1 MARATRIPRVL
12 SIAGSDPSGGAGIQ
26 ADLKS
31 IAAMGGYGM
40 CAITALT
47 AQNTRGVT
55 AVHTPPPEF
64 LAAQLEAI
72 GSDIQVDAVKIG
84 MLADAEVI
92 RTVAAWLDAARPG
105 VVVLDPVM
113 IATSGDRLLAH
124 DAEEALRG
132 LLTQAHL
139 ITPNLPELGGLLGE
153 PTASTWDAA
162 LDQGVRLSER
172 TGATVL
178 VKGGHLAGKSCPDA
192 LVDAKHPGGPVIAEI
207 GGKRIDTPNTHGT
220 GCSLSSALATVQAR
234 TGDWPRSLAVAKAWL
249 RGALEASG
257 ELEVGHGHGPV
268 HHFHHARASVP
279 LAEGEFTDSLW
290 EDTAK
295 VRAEIDALSFI
306 AELDSGTLPEAHF
319 AYYLTQDALYL
330 NGYSRVLARA
340 SALAPSEE
348 EQAFWAEGAR
358 VCLAVEA
365 ELHRTWLSRHPVQA
379 HDAAGLPPA
388 DGSPEGVAAVDA
400 RLAGA
405 DGVARPG
412 PVTKAYVDHLL
423 AASASGS
430 YAVLA
435 AAALP
440 CYWIYAE
447 VGSALHT
454 RHAARPE
461 SGTHPYAEWIVT
473 YADEAFAASARRAIA
488 YTDAAGQRASAP
500 EREAMREAF
509 MASSVYE
516 REFFDAP
523 RRYA

>member
-1 MARATRIPRVL
+1 MAGTPRVPRVL

-55 AVHTPPPEF
+55 AVHTPPAAF
-64 LAAQLEAI
+64 LEAQLQAV
-72 GSDIQVDAVKIG
+72 GSDIEIDAVKIG
-84 MLADAEVI
+84 MLADTEVI
-92 RTVAAWLDAARPG
+92 RTVGSWLDETRPA

-113 IATSGDRLLAH
+113 VATSGDRLLAA

-132 LLTQAHL
+132 LLSRAHL
-139 ITPNLPELGGLLGE
+139 VTPNLPELAVLLGE
-153 PTASTWDAA
+153 PVASTWNEA
-162 LDQGVRLSER
+162 LDQGRRLAER
-172 TGATVL
+172 IGGAVL
-178 VKGGHLAGKSCPDA
+178 VKGGHLEGEDCPDA
-192 LVDAKHPGGPVIAEI
+192 LVDPGHPAGPVVVEI
-207 GGKRIDTPNTHGT
+207 GGERIATQNTHGT
-220 GCSLSSALATVQAR
+220 GCSLSSALATVQVR
-234 TGDWPRSLAVAKAWL
+234 TGDWARSLTVVKEWL
-249 RGALEASG
+249 RGALAASG
-257 ELEVGHGHGPV
+257 ELEVGTGHGPV
-268 HHFHHARASVP
+268 HHFHHAVASVP

-290 EDTAK
+290 EGTAK
-295 VRAEIDALSFI
+295 VRAEIDALPFI
-306 AELDSGTLPEAHF
+306 SQLDDGTLPEAHF
-319 AYYLTQDALYL
+319 AYYLTQDAQYL

-348 EQAFWAEGAR
+348 EQAFWAQGAR
-358 VCLAVEA
+358 VCLEVEA
-365 ELHRTWLSRHPVQA
+365 ELHRTWLSRHPITA
-379 HDAAGLPPA
+379 HDAASSPTAVGAPGA
-388 DGSPEGVAAVDA
+388 AAGSAV
-400 RLAGA
+400 R
-405 DGVARPG
+405 G

-447 VGSALHT
+447 VGSALHA
-454 RHAARPE
+454 RHASRADA
-461 SGTHPYAEWIVT
+461 GAHPYAEWIGT
-473 YADEAFAASARRAIA
+473 YADESFAEATRRAIA
-488 YTDAAGQRASAP
+488 YTDTAGRRASAQ
-500 EREAMREAF
+500 ERAAMREAF
-509 MASSVYE
+509 TASAVYE

>member
-1 MARATRIPRVL
+1 MGSPTRVPRVL

-40 CAITALT
+40 AAITALT

-55 AVHTPPPEF
+55 AVHTPPAEF
-64 LAAQLEAI
+64 LSAQLDAVS
-72 GSDIQVDAVKIG
+72 GDIEIDAVKIG

-92 RTVAAWLDAARPG
+92 RTVGAWLARTRPA

-113 IATSGDRLLAH
+113 IATSGDRLLAA
-124 DAEEALRG
+124 DAEEALAD
-132 LLTQAHL
+132 LLSKAHL
-139 ITPNLPELGGLLGE
+139 LTPNLPELAALLKE
-153 PTASTWDAA
+153 PVPATWQAA
-162 LDQGVRLSER
+162 LDAGRRLSQR
-172 TGATVL
+172 SGAAVL
-178 VKGGHLAGKSCPDA
+178 VKGGHLQGAECPDA
-192 LVDAKHPGGPVIAEI
+192 LVDAQHADGPILAEI
-207 GGKRIDTPNTHGT
+207 AGVRVDTQNTHGT
-220 GCSLSSALATVQAR
+220 GCSLSSALATVQVR
-234 TGDWPRSLAVAKAWL
+234 TRDWARSLAVVKDWL

-268 HHFHHARASVP
+268 HHFHHATAAVP
-279 LAEGEFTDSLW
+279 LAPGEFADSLW
-290 EDTAK
+290 EDIAK
-295 VRAEIDALSFI
+295 IRAEIDALPFV
-306 AELDSGTLPEAHF
+306 AELDGGVLSEPHF

-330 NGYSRVLARA
+330 NGYSRVLARV

-348 EQAFWAEGAR
+348 EQLFWAEGAHT
-358 VCLAVEA
+358 CLQVEA
-365 ELHRTWLSRHPVQA
+365 ELHRTWLSRHPVVA
-379 HDAAGLPPA
+379 HD
-388 DGSPEGVAAVDA
+388 
-400 RLAGA
+400 GA
-405 DGVARPG
+405 TPG

-435 AAALP
+435 AAVLP

-447 VGSALHT
+447 VGAALHA
-454 RHAARPE
+454 RHAARPDAAA
-461 SGTHPYAEWIVT
+461 HPYAEWIGT
-473 YADEAFAASARRAIA
+473 YADERFAEATRRAIA
-488 YTDAAGQRASAP
+488 FTDAAGRRASSG
-500 EREAMREAF
+500 ERESMREAF

>member
-1 MARATRIPRVL
+1 MGAVPRVL

-55 AVHTPPPEF
+55 AVHTPPADF
-64 LAAQLEAI
+64 LAAQLEAV

-84 MLADAEVI
+84 MLSDAAVV
-92 RTVAAWLDAARPG
+92 RTVAAWLEQTRPA

-113 IATSGDRLLAH
+113 VATSGDRLLAA

-132 LLTQAHL
+132 LLAHAHL
-139 ITPNLPELGGLLGE
+139 VTPNLPELGALLGE
-153 PTASTWDAA
+153 ATASTWNEA
-162 LDQGVRLSER
+162 LEQGRRLSER
-172 TGATVL
+172 TGGAVL
-178 VKGGHLAGKSCPDA
+178 VKGGHLEGAACPDA
-192 LVDAKHPGGPVIAEI
+192 IVDARRGADAVLVQIEGERVST
-207 GGKRIDTPNTHGT
+207 RNTHGT

-234 TGDWPRSLAVAKAWL
+234 TGDWARSLAVVKEWL
-249 RGALEASG
+249 RGALTASG
-257 ELEVGHGHGPV
+257 DLEVGGGHGPV
-268 HHFHHARASVP
+268 HHFHHLAASVP
-279 LAEGEFTDSLW
+279 LAEGEFTDGLW
-290 EDTAK
+290 RDTAK
-295 VRAEIDALSFI
+295 VRAEIDALPFI
-306 AELDSGTLPEAHF
+306 AQLDDGTLSQTHF

-340 SALAPSEE
+340 SALAPTEE

-358 VCLAVEA
+358 VCLEVEA
-365 ELHRTWLSRHPVQA
+365 ELHRTWLSRHPVPA
-379 HDAAGLPPA
+379 HDAGGPGAATGGAG
-388 DGSPEGVAAVDA
+388 GAV
-400 RLAGA
+400 
-405 DGVARPG
+405 PG

-447 VGSALHT
+447 VGAALHA

-461 SGTHPYAEWIVT
+461 REGHPYGAWIGT
-473 YADEAFAASARRAIA
+473 YADEAFAEATRRAIA
-488 YTDAAGQRASAP
+488 YTDAAGRRASVT
-500 EREAMREAF
+500 ERAAMREAF
-509 MASSVYE
+509 TASAVYE

-523 RRYA
+523 RRFA